1 MKKAKHCKYCGGLI
15 NEDRICTECGHKFF
29 KIRIKKDK
37 CITISLAI
45 STLIML
51 FISLGLYNNNNI
63 IHNNNEIYKQQIAEQ
78 NGKISDLNDEIV
90 DLKHKIELKESAYL
104 SLSETYHSYEN
115 DTRDELLEKYELEDT
130 LNQYY
135 VDFAYFAPRYGECYH
150 KLDCY
155 YLDNASEIY
164 CDCIY
169 DLENRG
175 YRPCSECY

>member
-1 MKKAKHCKYCGGLI
+1 MGHQDPAAVRQRKR
-15 NEDRICTECGHKFF
+15 RIDQKQRSRM
-29 KIRIKKDK
+29 IDQ
-37 CITISLAI
+37 AQ
-45 STLIML
+45 
-51 FISLGLYNNNNI
+51 LGDHHVHGQ
-63 IHNNNEIYKQQIAEQ
+63 IHQGRRQQIAEQ

-90 DLKHKIELKESAYL
+90 DLKHNIELKESAYL

-150 KLDCY
+150 KWDCY